1 MPEEMPKK
9 RISLFALGL
18 IVLFGAF
25 ALNTVFMFLGVH
37 GYLREL
43 TRFSTIAGLV
53 LTIIALL
60 EWLVRVVRGW
70 FKRKP
75 E

>member
-53 LTIIALL
+53 LVIIAII
-60 EWLVRVVRGW
+60 EWLVRVIAGW
-70 FKRKP
+70 IKKKA
-75 E
+75 